1 MGNLRDDGE
10 RPHMGKAGAP
20 DMRRNW
26 QADRTHGELAR
37 AHDGAAAGRKPD
49 DEHTVSAHATFA
61 MIIISHGDLA
71 VELKKALEHL
81 MGPQPL
87 VVALS
92 IPADEPLA
100 TTRARLRAL
109 IGDLRAMM
117 PATDGLVFLSDLF
130 GGTPANL
137 ALAEMKR
144 HRPAWLLTGANLPML
159 VRLVELRGALA
170 PEAAVEEAA
179 AAGRRFI
186 RSEHNPA

>member
-1 MGNLRDDGE
+1 
-10 RPHMGKAGAP
+10 MGKAGAP

-26 QADRTHGELAR
+26 QAEKAPDPGGHRK
-37 AHDGAAAGRKPD
+37 DKAAGHGRKPD
-49 DEHTVSAHATFA
+49 DDAGVSVHAAFA

-71 VELKKALEHL
+71 IELKKALEHL
-81 MGPQPL
+81 MGPQPQ
-87 VVALS
+87 VAALS

-100 TTRARLRAL
+100 DTRARLRAL
-109 IGDLRAMM
+109 IGDVRAMT

-159 VRLVELRGALA
+159 VRLVELRGTLA

-186 RSEHNPA
+186 RTEHNPA

>member
-1 MGNLRDDGE
+1 M
-10 RPHMGKAGAP
+10 AGAP
-20 DMRRNW
+20 DMRGNW
-26 QADRTHGELAR
+26 RADDTAASDVRG
-37 AHDGAAAGRKPD
+37 GAETLAGRKPD
-49 DEHTVSAHATFA
+49 DKTDVPAHVGFAT
-61 MIIISHGDLA
+61 IIISHGDLA
-71 VELKKALEHL
+71 IELKRALEHL
-81 MGPQPL
+81 MGPQPR
-87 VVALS
+87 VAALS

-109 IGDLRAMM
+109 IGEMRAGLRGAEGM
-117 PATDGLVFLSDLF
+117 VFLSDLF

-159 VRLVELRGALA
+159 VRLVELRGTLA

-186 RSEHNPA
+186 RTEHNPA